1 MLRTRFRHHVLKMK
15 TSEAKVKYNK
25 QRNIWVSST
34 RKAKRNY
41 YESLDLKNIS
51 DNNKFLGTIKP
62 FSNKIKSAKNIA
74 LSENGKLIKDQ
85 EEVDNIFNVFFV
97 NILPNLGSRT
107 QHKSF
112 KTTDNSQDLIQNAI
126 CKYEN
131 HPSIILIM
139 KNMEG

>member
-1 MLRTRFRHHVLKMK
+1 M
-15 TSEAKVKYNK
+15 
-25 QRNIWVSST
+25 
-34 RKAKRNY
+34 
-41 YESLDLKNIS
+41 
-51 DNNKFLGTIKP
+51 GTIKP

-107 QHKSF
+107 QRKSL

>member
-1 MLRTRFRHHVLKMK
+1 M
-15 TSEAKVKYNK
+15 
-25 QRNIWVSST
+25 
-34 RKAKRNY
+34 
-41 YESLDLKNIS
+41 
-51 DNNKFLGTIKP
+51 GTIKP

-107 QHKSF
+107 QHKYF